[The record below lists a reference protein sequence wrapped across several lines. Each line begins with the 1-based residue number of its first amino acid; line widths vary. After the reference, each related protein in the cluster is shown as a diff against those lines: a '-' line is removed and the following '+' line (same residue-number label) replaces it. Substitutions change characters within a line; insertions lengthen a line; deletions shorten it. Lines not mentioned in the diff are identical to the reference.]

1 MAEEVDPK
9 YTETIIGM
17 SIEEHEKKLAEERAK
32 KAHRRKWSTTLA
44 FLTVFFLMLVYYD
57 FLISVLLAPPVES
70 RVEVR
75 GTNWITILAAV
86 GTFLSGFGAIGMMVL
101 AWQSKRRLAALE
113 RSQPRKDAE

>member
-44 FLTVFFLMLVYYD
+44 FLTVFFGSSTFQVEFIE
-57 FLISVLLAPPVES
+57 FL
-70 RVEVR
+70 
-75 GTNWITILAAV
+75 TI
-86 GTFLSGFGAIGMMVL
+86 
-101 AWQSKRRLAALE
+101 
-113 RSQPRKDAE
+113 